1 MSMEMKMKP
10 SAQILDAPEIIKD
23 ALNGGGKGWGKKI
36 PRHIR
41 DEIIQLVMDMRDT
54 NVPRTD
60 KILCEMICD
69 IKCDWDTSTLSIYN
83 KDGWTPPLIDFYGE
97 TPTHSRKFEISSYSH
112 KSAEQKD
119 KRTQD
124 EFHRK
129 AIETI
134 QKYHSIKHIRQ
145 NIKEFDTNR
154 MTNRHLIAKKKFMD
168 ERSKAS
174 ASGCAELPLAS
185 MTMDLHVWCVD
196 AENNVVFD
204 CGQKCPAVQFD
215 KWRSDYVEGT
225 EVYVPFSARNQS
237 EKWAYLQTRMN
248 AEITEGKEKLR
259 KYHKTPISSM
269 CYLNAA
275 AYKNDAR
282 KRGVKVSIRIGSYGW
297 RCKNGD
303 WFWKWGDGGDGSSV
317 TNRFDTT
324 NWRLTDVSE
333 DDKIANVIECVV
345 DELPEGCIHMEARA
359 FLKKHWDTIERKL
372 RKQKV
377 EGDTETLIDKV
388 WNSLENGRIGSV
400 Y

>member
-10 SAQILDAPEIIKD
+10 SSQLLDAPEMIRVAIK
-23 ALNGGGKGWGKKI
+23 GGGKGWGKKI

-41 DEIIQLVMDMRDT
+41 AEIIQLISEWKDSEEVK
-54 NVPRTD
+54 TD

-83 KDGWTPPLIDFYGE
+83 KEGWTPPLIDFYGE
-97 TPTHSRKFEISSYSH
+97 TPTHARKFEVSSHSH
-112 KSAEQKD
+112 KLEQQKD

-124 EFHRK
+124 VFHRK

-134 QKYHSIKHIRQ
+134 QKYHPVKHIRK
-145 NIKEFDTNR
+145 NIKEFDRNR
-154 MTNRHLIAKKKFMD
+154 MTNGHLIAKKKFLED
-168 ERSKAS
+168 AK
-174 ASGCAELPLAS
+174 GCAELPNESL
-185 MTMDLHVWCVD
+185 TMDFHVWCVD

-215 KWRSDYVEGT
+215 KWRFECVEGT
-225 EVYVPFSARNQS
+225 EVYVPFSARNQR

-259 KYHKTPISSM
+259 KYHKTPIPSM

-275 AYKNDAR
+275 AYKSDAR
-282 KRGVKVSIRIGSYGW
+282 KRGVKVSIRVGSYGW

-303 WFWKWGDGGDGSSV
+303 WFWKWGDGGDGSNV

-324 NWRLTDVSE
+324 NWRLRDVSE
-333 DDKIANVIECVV
+333 DDKIANVIESVV
-345 DELPEGCIHMEARA
+345 DELPEGCRHMEAMA
-359 FLKKHWDTIERKL
+359 FVKKYWITIERKL

-388 WNSLENGRIGSV
+388 WSNMENGRIDCVS
-400 Y
+400 